1 MVDNKILVEL
11 KNVTLAFPKANLEVT
26 SIRDVFVK
34 KLSASARAND
44 YKVVLND
51 INFQLRSGDRLGI
64 IGENGGGK
72 SSLCRCISGSYPL
85 SVGSVSRHGDIR
97 ALFESSLSV
106 YPELSG
112 RENMSLLAEIF
123 YDRKKHDI
131 PQMLQESLRFSE
143 LEESIDLPVKTYS
156 KGMQLRLTLSILSAV
171 PTDILILDEVFDG
184 ADEFFRI
191 KLSERIRKLI
201 SGSGAVIFIS
211 HQEEQVM
218 NICTRVLVLKKGE
231 IIYDGDPATA
241 FKVYRESRNS
251 IS

>member
-1 MVDNKILVEL
+1 MVDKKILVEL
-11 KNVTLAFPKANLEVT
+11 QNVTLAFPKANLEVT
-26 SIRDVFVK
+26 SIRDIFAK
-34 KLSASARAND
+34 KLKKNSLADD

-85 SVGSVSRHGDIR
+85 SAGKVMRQGDIR

-106 YPELSG
+106 YPELSE

-123 YDRKKHDI
+123 YDRKKHNI
-131 PQMLQESLRFSE
+131 PQMLEESLKFSE

-191 KLSERIRKLI
+191 KLSQRIGKLI
-201 SGSGAVIFIS
+201 SDSGAVIFIS
-211 HQEEQVM
+211 HQEEQIM
-218 NICTRVLVLKKGE
+218 NICTRVIVLKKGE
-231 IIYDGDPATA
+231 IIFDGDPAEA
-241 FKVYRESRNS
+241 FKVYRESRTS
-251 IS
+251 PS

>member
-1 MVDNKILVEL
+1 MVDKKILVEL
-11 KNVTLAFPKANLEVT
+11 QNVTLAFPKANLEVT
-26 SIRDVFVK
+26 SIRDIFAK
-34 KLSASARAND
+34 KLKKNSLADD

-85 SVGSVSRHGDIR
+85 SAGKVMRQGD
-97 ALFESSLSV
+97 
-106 YPELSG
+106 
-112 RENMSLLAEIF
+112 AEIF
-123 YDRKKHDI
+123 YDRKKHNI
-131 PQMLQESLRFSE
+131 PQMLEESLKFSE

-191 KLSERIRKLI
+191 KLSQRIGKLI
-201 SGSGAVIFIS
+201 SDSGAVIFIS
-211 HQEEQVM
+211 HQEEQIM
-218 NICTRVLVLKKGE
+218 NICTRVIVLKKGE
-231 IIYDGDPATA
+231 IIFDGDPAEA
-241 FKVYRESRNS
+241 FKVYRESRTS
-251 IS
+251 PS